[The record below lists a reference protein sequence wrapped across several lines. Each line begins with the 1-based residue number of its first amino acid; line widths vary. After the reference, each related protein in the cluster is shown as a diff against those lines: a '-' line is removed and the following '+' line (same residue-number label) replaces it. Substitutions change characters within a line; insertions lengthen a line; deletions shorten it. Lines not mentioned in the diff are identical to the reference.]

1 MKNRKE
7 MMPYFAL
14 LNTLIFVCHR
24 KLKFES
30 NTQGIRNVRS
40 DN

>member
-1 MKNRKE
+1 MRKRKE
-7 MMPYFAL
+7 MMPHIAL
-14 LNTLIFVCHR
+14 LYALIFVCHR

>member
-1 MKNRKE
+1 MRNRKE

-14 LNTLIFVCHR
+14 LPALISVRYR

>member
-14 LNTLIFVCHR
+14 PHTLIFVCHR

>member
-14 LNTLIFVCHR
+14 LHALIFVCHR